1 MKKVIIIGA
10 GPAGITAG
18 YELLK
23 NSKDFDVTILEGS
36 DSIGG
41 ISRTVKY
48 KGNRMDIGGHRF
60 FSKDERV
67 TNWWQEMMPM
77 QGAPAYDY
85 KKLDRTVPL
94 KEGGPDPEK
103 EDRVML
109 TRNRVSRIYY
119 KKKFFDYPVKMNAN
133 TIKNMGFGTT
143 MSAGFSYLGSCV
155 HKLPEDSL
163 ENFYINRFGKKLY
176 SMFFEGYTE
185 KLWGRHP
192 REISADWGSQRV
204 KGLSI
209 SAIMKDIFSKMNPGK
224 KRDSKEVE
232 TSLIEE
238 FAYPKYGPGELWE
251 MAAADFESEGGHLIK
266 NALVTGVHNKEGK
279 IDSVTYRDASG
290 KDVTVPADIFISSMP
305 LKDLA
310 AAMEDVPQN
319 IADIAAGLPY
329 RDFVT
334 VGLLV
339 KKLNLKNETKIRTLN
354 NIVPDNWIYVQDV
367 GVKLGRIQ
375 IFNNWSPYL
384 VENPEEYVWIGL
396 EYFCTEG
403 DEYWNMSEKEW
414 AKFGTKEL
422 LKMGVLSDYH
432 DVLDY
437 HREQVKKAYPAYFDT
452 YAQIDELIAYLNGY
466 SNLYC
471 VGRNGQHRYNNMD
484 HSMETA
490 FQTVDNIL
498 SGKEDKTNIWN
509 VNTEKEYHESKS
521 GESAELKQEETAAK
535 ETAEKEAAAEENKD
549 KA

>member
-1 MKKVIIIGA
+1 MKKVLIIGA

-23 NSKDFDVTILEGS
+23 RSKDYEVTILEATK
-36 DSIGG
+36 DIGG
-41 ISRTVKY
+41 ISRTVHY

-67 TNWWQEMMPM
+67 TNWWQDVMPM
-77 QGAPAYDY
+77 QGSPAYDY
-85 KKLDRTVPL
+85 KKLGRTVPL
-94 KEGGPDPEK
+94 AEGGPDPEK

-119 KKKFFDYPVKMNAN
+119 RKHFFDYPVKMNAN

-143 MSAGFSYLGSCV
+143 MEAGFSYLGATV
-155 HKLPEDSL
+155 HKLPETSL

-192 REISADWGSQRV
+192 RDISADWGSQRV
-204 KGLSI
+204 KGLSV
-209 SAIMKDIFSKMNPGK
+209 SAIMKDIFSKMNPNK
-224 KRDSKEVE
+224 KRDAKDVE

-238 FAYPKYGPGELWE
+238 FSYPKFGPGQLWE
-251 MAAADFESEGGHLIK
+251 TAADDFIKMGGRIIR
-266 NALVTGVHNKEGK
+266 NAEVTGILTEGET
-279 IDSVTYRDASG
+279 VTGLAYSLTAEDGQTR
-290 KDVTVPADIFISSMP
+290 KDMTADADIVISSMP

-310 AAMEDVPQN
+310 DAMPDVPKDILE
-319 IADIAAGLPY
+319 IADGLPY

-339 KKLNLKNETKIRTLN
+339 KKLNLKNETSIRTLN
-354 NIVPDNWIYVQDV
+354 NIVPDNWIYVQDT

-375 IFNNWSPYL
+375 IFNNWSPYM
-384 VENPEEYVWIGL
+384 VQDPEETVWIGL
-396 EYFCTEG
+396 EYFCSEG
-403 DEYWNMSEKEW
+403 DDYWNMDAKEW
-414 AKFGTKEL
+414 AKLGTKEL

-437 HREQVKKAYPAYFDT
+437 HRELVRKAYPAYFDT
-452 YAQIDELIAYLNGY
+452 YKDIDKLIAYLNHY
-466 SNLYC
+466 ENLYC

-484 HSMETA
+484 HSMETS

-498 SGKEDKTNIWN
+498 SGRTGKDNIWN
-509 VNTEKEYHESKS
+509 VNTEKEYHE
-521 GESAELKQEETAAK
+521 
-535 ETAEKEAAAEENKD
+535 EKKD
-549 KA
+549 